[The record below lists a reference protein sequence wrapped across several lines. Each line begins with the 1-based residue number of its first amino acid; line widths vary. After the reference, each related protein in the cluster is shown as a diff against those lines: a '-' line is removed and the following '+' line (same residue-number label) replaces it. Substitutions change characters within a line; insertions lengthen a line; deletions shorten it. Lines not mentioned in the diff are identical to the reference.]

1 VTKIVKSKYK
11 ICRRLGASL
20 WGSAKDPVQKRN
32 YGPGQHGPSGQ
43 KRKTVHGVQLQAKQK
58 LKGYYNMTEKQFKN
72 LYLKAS
78 QQKGNVTENLIGLLE
93 RRLDAVV
100 FRMNLAPTIFSARQ
114 LVSHKH
120 ILVNG
125 KKLNIPS
132 YSVKV
137 SDVVELATKSQQMV
151 LCVESVQKMDRPVP
165 SYLNFD
171 PKKMQGSLVNIPVL
185 ADVPYA
191 TIMEPH
197 LVVEFYSK

>member
-1 VTKIVKSKYK
+1 
-11 ICRRLGASL
+11 
-20 WGSAKDPVQKRN
+20 
-32 YGPGQHGPSGQ
+32 
-43 KRKTVHGVQLQAKQK
+43 
-58 LKGYYNMTEKQFKN
+58 MTEKQFKN